1 MPTLHIASDV
11 RRPRAGK
18 SRNALFLTNPYE
30 KSSWPA
36 GHEISKLGRNVFDY
50 CTQHTS
56 ERVALSLN
64 GEEIK

>member
-1 MPTLHIASDV
+1 
-11 RRPRAGK
+11 
-18 SRNALFLTNPYE
+18 
-30 KSSWPA
+30 
-36 GHEISKLGRNVFDY
+36 LGRNVFDY